1 VSSAAAIIITLTFP
15 GGGMYAWSTGSF
27 DNEHATD
34 FANDLVE
41 SEDLQSV
48 LLALQAVIENAET
61 EDLDATDC
69 AVAVAA
75 AEVVAA
81 VAGSPGSGLSKP
93 LKAYVD
99 SLGNG
104 VSASV
109 RKLAQDA
116 VGFVKRRSSLR
127 THWKGAGM
135 LSEWLDD
142 IEALESRLQS

>member
-1 VSSAAAIIITLTFP
+1 
-15 GGGMYAWSTGSF
+15 MYAWSTGSF
-27 DNEHATD
+27 ENEHATD
-34 FANDLVE
+34 FCNDLVE
-41 SEDLQSV
+41 SGDLQAV

-81 VAGSPGSGLSKP
+81 VAGSPAAEGLSKP
-93 LKAYVD
+93 LKSYLAT
-99 SLGNG
+99 LGRGISPN
-104 VSASV
+104 V

-116 VGFVKRRSSLR
+116 IGFVKRRSSLR

-142 IEALESRLQS
+142 IEDLENRLQA